1 MSANGCCCCGGVD
14 SREQKLNEIIEKY
27 KNTKGALVPVL
38 HEAEE
43 VYGYLPLEVQKKI
56 AEGLNIPLAEVYGV
70 VTFYT
75 QFSLNPKGK
84 YKIQVCMGT
93 ACYVKGSGAI
103 LEKLKE
109 KLEID
114 VGECTSDGKFSL
126 KLADV

>member
-14 SREQKLNEIIEKY
+14 SREQKLKEIIEKY

-38 HEAEE
+38 HEAQE

-75 QFSLNPKGK
+75 QFSLNPKENIK
-84 YKIQVCMGT
+84 SRFAWVLHVM
-93 ACYVKGSGAI
+93 
-103 LEKLKE
+103 
-109 KLEID
+109 
-114 VGECTSDGKFSL
+114 
-126 KLADV
+126 

>member
-1 MSANGCCCCGGVD
+1 VKSNVWLGVIKEMSANGCCCCGGVD

-75 QFSLNPKGK
+75 QFSLNPKENIK
-84 YKIQVCMGT
+84 SRFAWVLHVM
-93 ACYVKGSGAI
+93 
-103 LEKLKE
+103 
-109 KLEID
+109 
-114 VGECTSDGKFSL
+114 
-126 KLADV
+126 